1 MQIDEAITLFS
12 LCKNGKI
19 QDTTSIL
26 DDMLQMGINPNISTF
41 RMLIEAFCKASDFGV
56 AKELFKIGLYVVTKS
71 LHTISS
77 TLTQTNERTYFFESA
92 CCWWCVFS
100 GRSGKEGEWESKS

>member
-1 MQIDEAITLFS
+1 MIFRDMQIDEAITLY

-26 DDMLQMGINPNISTF
+26 DDILQMGINPNISTF

-71 LHTISS
+71 LHTVSS
-77 TLTQTNERTYFFESA
+77 TLTHKQMNPDSYYYFYLRT
-92 CCWWCVFS
+92 
-100 GRSGKEGEWESKS
+100 R